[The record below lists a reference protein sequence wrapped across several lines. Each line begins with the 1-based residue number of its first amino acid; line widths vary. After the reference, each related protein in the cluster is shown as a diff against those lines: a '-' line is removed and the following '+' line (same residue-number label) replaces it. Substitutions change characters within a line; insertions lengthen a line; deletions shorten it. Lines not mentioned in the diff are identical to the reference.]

1 MSNQTN
7 SIAKMQQLTGGGGPK
22 GRISGPAAK
31 AKNPK
36 ETLLRVWNYME
47 KQKAALLLSTL
58 FVILSSLLSL
68 SGPYYIG
75 VIIDHYIIPKDVPG
89 TIRMAG
95 MLLGIYLAASL
106 FTWLQTY
113 MMVNVSLKTIG
124 TLREDLFIKLQT
136 LSLNFFDRHKHGDLM
151 SRFTNDIDNLNQ
163 ALSQSVIQI
172 ISSILT
178 VAGVAIAMFS
188 LNWVLAIVSFI
199 TVPLMLFVTRQI
211 VRISRENF
219 SKRQKDLGELNGFIE
234 ESISGGEVITLF
246 GKEHDTFTEFHTV
259 NERLRQ
265 SAMRADIFSGLL
277 GPSNNFLSNLGLGLV
292 IGIGTIMA
300 LKGLITVGIIA
311 SFVTYSRQFSRPINQ
326 ISTLLNSIQAAL
338 AGAERVFEMMDE
350 VPDLKDKNDA
360 ISVSRFQG
368 NIKFTNVSFS
378 YNNERKVLQH
388 INFEAKA
395 GEMIALVGPT
405 GSGKTTIINLLM
417 RFYDINSGEILIDGR
432 KSKDYKIRDL
442 RKRIGI
448 VLQDP
453 YLFSGTVM
461 ENIRYGRLDATD
473 EEVIQ
478 AAKTASAHG
487 FIKHLPDQYNTMIA
501 SGGANISQGQ
511 KQLLSIARA
520 ILADADILILDE
532 ATSNIDTRTEVEIQK
547 GIRNLT
553 EGKTSFV
560 IAHRLK
566 TIEQAN
572 RILVI
577 KDGELLEQGN
587 HDELLDQRGFYHG
600 LYSNQLRI

>member
-1 MSNQTN
+1 
-7 SIAKMQQLTGGGGPK
+7 MQQLTGGGGPK

-246 GKEHDTFTEFHTV
+246 GKEHDTFTEFHIV